1 MKIGRKERYI
11 NEGSQ
16 YTSLQKALQIGA
28 PLAIAL
34 QYAAIPTYLYDEVK
48 EVCDC
53 IRKAK
58 ELELDEEGSDE
69 ELERNGI
76 DAQTIHEYRAKK
88 ENILAC
94 ETLIGKIEQW
104 TMEGVM
110 YHLIRVSNKDKFVN
124 WQASAWM
131 LERRYPQYFAKD
143 ESGKAETKAAPI
155 KIQYIDPESDK
166 DRLARI
172 EKELDDDKR

>member
-11 NEGSQ
+11 DDGGQMS
-16 YTSLQKALQIGA
+16 SLTKALQIGA

-34 QYAAIPTYLYDEVK
+34 QYARIPMYVYEEAK
-48 EVCDC
+48 EIADS
-53 IRKAK
+53 IAKAK
-58 ELELDEEGSDE
+58 ELSLIDEGTDE
-69 ELERNGI
+69 ELESNGI
-76 DAQTIHEYRAKK
+76 DAQTIHDYRAKK
-88 ENILAC
+88 ENVLAC
-94 ETLIGKIEQW
+94 EKLIGNIDTW

-110 YHLIRVSNKDKFVN
+110 YHLIRVSNKDKFTN

-143 ESGKAETKAAPI
+143 ENGKTETKAAPI

-166 DRLARI
+166 ERLARM